1 VLDDHDDNV
10 HALPVLR
17 VYDRSEVS
25 RYLAAVEE
33 EAAELERRLD
43 AAQLR
48 RSRAEHAV
56 IAVVAEPGREQD
68 LAAEMEGTLSE
79 LQQDE
84 AEHAEALARIRDA
97 AVADARRILTAAER
111 EVVALRGALQG
122 VLDELDAGHQDDGTP
137 PALAIAIEQDRADAR
152 AAGTLSVLHPA
163 GRANRA
169 PRLWSVVTDPSLAG

>member
-25 RYLAAVEE
+25 RYLAAVEQ

-56 IAVVAEPGREQD
+56 ITVAADPGPAPD
-68 LAAEMEGTLSE
+68 LAADMEAVLSG
-79 LQQDE
+79 LQQE
-84 AEHAEALARIRDA
+84 GEEHAASLARIRAA
-97 AVADARRILTAAER
+97 AVADARRILTTAER
-111 EVVALRGALQG
+111 EVLALRGALQG
-122 VLDELDAGHQDDGTP
+122 VLDELDAGAHDEGTP
-137 PALAIAIEQDRADAR
+137 PALAMAIEQERADERAR
-152 AAGTLSVLHPA
+152 GTLSVLHPA
-163 GRANRA
+163 GRAERA
-169 PRLWSVVTDPSLAG
+169 PRLRSVAAGPSLAG